1 LKAEYYE
8 WGVTMHVNYKLN
20 TNDLDASFLESV
32 KIMFKDK
39 DIVISIADTENDED
53 FALSKA
59 IEEGLLSKSAS
70 REELDKVLY
79 ADWDKGQLRQ
89 GFENCP

>member
-1 LKAEYYE
+1 
-8 WGVTMHVNYKLN
+8 MHINYKLN
-20 TNDLDASFLESV
+20 TNDLDANFLESV

-39 DIVISIADTENDED
+39 DITISIADTENDED
-53 FALSKA
+53 FALGKA

-79 ADWDKGQLRQ
+79 AD
-89 GFENCP
+89 